1 MQLILYKRYKLSS
14 TIDSTFRNIDRI
26 KLINEI
32 FRQPATGDVPG
43 CGFELSRL
51 QAKGCLLGYFPLHE
65 LSAKIALERRWLAIN
80 TLPSQQPIEQIK
92 DYFGEK
98 IALYYGWMGVYTTFL
113 GYASGAAVVTY
124 IWSAAEG
131 RTDSEITPFF
141 ASFIALW
148 CTVFLESWK
157 RQEAAYRVEWGMT
170 GFEQMESSR
179 PSYWGFQRTLEGAQV
194 LRYVWRGEPCFFGCS
209 CMFACT
215 CLRAFPSTTTL
226 TERNELNEGDGNEL
240 LLLFFFVMG

>member
-1 MQLILYKRYKLSS
+1 LYKRYKLTS
-14 TIDSTFRNIDRI
+14 TIDSPFRNIDRI

-51 QAKGCLLGYFPLHE
+51 QAKGCLLGYFPLHDM
-65 LSAKIALERRWLAIN
+65 SAKISLERRWLAIN
-80 TLPSQQPIEQIK
+80 TLPNQQPIEQIK

-98 IALYYGWMGVYTTFL
+98 IALYYGWIGVYTTFL
-113 GYASGAAVVTY
+113 GYASGAAIITY

-131 RTDSEITPFF
+131 RTDSEITPYF

-170 GFEQMESSR
+170 GFEDMETSR

-194 LRYVWRGEPCFFGCS
+194 LMRMRRLAHTCQNDRKKTPMNRRRIDLWCWKMPIKFLSCS
-209 CMFACT
+209 
-215 CLRAFPSTTTL
+215 
-226 TERNELNEGDGNEL
+226 
-240 LLLFFFVMG
+240 LLFSLSLFVYIFTNISSLS